1 VARPRIGE
9 LRRHLEDALGL
20 TGDLRDPAS
29 VERPSGRFLRDE
41 VQEVLERL
49 ASDAGRLT
57 LIVGAGAS
65 MEAELP
71 SWPTLIRRVLERVAE
86 RYPNEIRDAWQR
98 TIESE
103 GLLAAGAV
111 AKALTESDEDFRNLL
126 RFALYGTRNPSS
138 YVPQALAQQVA
149 WMKRELGS
157 TVVVA
162 TGNYDG
168 LIEEALRELGVETHS
183 YVRWREE
190 PADSAAVYHLHG
202 RLIPS
207 HPATGRLVLSEDD
220 YAQVQHAGSWQDR
233 FMRDALE
240 NSTCLFVGL
249 SMSDPN
255 LIRWLYR
262 YSGAHQAGRH
272 VALFVRQ
279 ASSLADS
286 MLRDS
291 LEASTRARW
300 TQCGVEAVWTDFFG
314 ETAQF
319 LHELTLRRANR
330 KIQPFHERAAAH
342 RAAVSRYLRPRSVAR
357 FRRQQDRA
365 SDFLATLLREVR
377 DVAAA
382 GGVDLTVE
390 DLGLGL
396 WVADHQAGTLSCWV
410 TADRRLNGNH
420 ALVDNRLEY
429 DSPWIAV
436 EAVTRGVVV
445 QQDPDVFASRW
456 RLVRGVPIVL
466 QEPDGA
472 GRVVVGAMTL
482 TSRTPHD
489 ESALTTTPRGLLGAI
504 DDLLSDPVTQL
515 FR

>member
-1 VARPRIGE
+1 MPRPRVGE
-9 LRRHLEDALGL
+9 LRGHLEDALLL
-20 TGDLRDPAS
+20 TADLRDPAS
-29 VERPSGRFLRDE
+29 VERPAGRFLRDD
-41 VQEVLERL
+41 VQAVLDRL
-49 ASDAGRLT
+49 ANESGRLT

-71 SWPTLIRRVLERVAE
+71 SWPSLIRSVLERVAE
-86 RYPNEIRDAWQR
+86 RYPSEIRTAWLR
-98 TIESE
+98 AVESE
-103 GLLAAGAV
+103 GPLAAGAI
-111 AKALTESDEDFRNLL
+111 AKALSESDDDFRDLL
-126 RFALYGTRNPSS
+126 RAALYGKRNPSS

-157 TVVVA
+157 GVVVA

-168 LIEEALRELGVETHS
+168 LLEEALRDLGVATHS
-183 YVRWREE
+183 YVRWRAE
-190 PADSAAVYHLHG
+190 PAGSAAVYHLHG

-207 HPATGRLVLSEDD
+207 YPATGRLVLSEDD
-220 YAQVQHAGSWQDR
+220 YAQVQHAESWQDR

-249 SMSDPN
+249 SMTDPN

-262 YSGAHQAGRH
+262 YSGSGRTGRH

-279 ASSLADS
+279 ASGLADAL
-286 MLRDS
+286 LRES
-291 LEASTRARW
+291 LEESTRARW
-300 TQCGVEAVWTDFFG
+300 ARCGVNAVWTDFFG
-314 ETAQF
+314 EAAQF
-319 LHELTLRRANR
+319 LHELTLKRARR
-330 KIQPFHERAAAH
+330 KVPSFHERAAYH
-342 RAAVSRYLRPRSVAR
+342 RAAISRYLRPSSSAR
-357 FRRQQDRA
+357 FRNQQDHA
-365 SDFLATLLREVR
+365 SDLLGTLLSDVR

-382 GGVDLTVE
+382 GGANLATE

-396 WVADHQAGTLSCWV
+396 WVADHLNGTLSCWV
-410 TADRRLNGNH
+410 TADRRLNGSH

-466 QEPDGA
+466 QDNDGA

-489 ESALTTTPRGLLGAI
+489 ESQLTAAPRGLLGAI
-504 DDLLSDPVTQL
+504 DDLLSRPIAEL